1 MPFSYTN
8 IFGGN
13 NINTAFPSYKS
24 YVLAGDMQL
33 TWATSFVDNSN
44 VIAQINDLLPIVADV
59 NLTLADARLV
69 SEGQQI
75 QFNNLGNQ
83 AVNIL
88 DFEGN
93 EIAVIPGH
101 NDNQYI
107 LYLQDNS
114 TAGGE
119 WGITHLGSGT
129 SSADA
134 SVLAGFGL
142 MAQNQKLNSNFP
154 GKSINANYQVTL
166 LDRASMIVWKGGNGI
181 ITLPPQVN
189 GFPLAVNNSG
199 GGVVTVTTTDG
210 STIDGSPSFSLN
222 PSESSS
228 FIGVEGNWN
237 TLGYGVESFF
247 QVNVLPPLDISAV
260 GASITL
266 SAQQASR
273 LVQQYTGLLT
283 QDVTVYYPAASGQ
296 WYVWNNTTGAHTVT
310 VRLAGPLGNPIVI
323 PQGEKVILYSDGTSI
338 FNTPTIATSAIFN
351 DGTVGVPGISF
362 ISDSSTGFY
371 KIPPN
376 PAGVVGYSS
385 AGTLSLT
392 FGGVSS
398 GIGLGINSGLPGIYW
413 NTTNTF
419 YVGLKA
425 PADLTASFTIDLPH
439 FNATADGQILAAIT
453 GGPNTAL
460 VFTPTRY
467 PLNISSNRLLYASA
481 SNHVEGLATANNGV
495 LITGNTG
502 IPSIDSTLPA
512 DVQDNITRLGTVSNG
527 TVKVSA
533 GGTGLNSL
541 TPYGVLCGGLT
552 STGDVQ
558 SISSLGSSNQVFSSN
573 GPGALPSWKTLPSPP
588 TVPSAATKTQ
598 QTSGSSTT
606 SYVSPGRQQY
616 HDSSVKAWVTFDGNT
631 GAIIGSYN
639 ITSVSKISTGV
650 YRITFSTPFTTN
662 SYSTVVTTEDPAPRP
677 GQVDRSF
684 TATTTQVQVKI
695 YNGSW
700 SLSDCEYVNC
710 HICGFQ

>member
-142 MAQNQKLNSNFP
+142 MAQNQKLNTNFP

-166 LDRASMIVWKGGNGI
+166 LDRASMIVWKGGNGT
-181 ITLPPQVN
+181 ITLPPQLN

-310 VRLAGPLGNPIVI
+310 VQLAGPLGAPLVI

-351 DGTVGVPGISF
+351 DGTVGAPGISF

-392 FGGVSS
+392 FGGVTS
-398 GIGLGINSGLPGIYW
+398 GIGLGINSGLPGVYW
-413 NTTNTF
+413 NSTNTF
-419 YVGLKA
+419 YEGFKA
-425 PADLTASFTIDLPH
+425 HSLLSS
-439 FNATADGQILAAIT
+439 N
-453 GGPNTAL
+453 L
-460 VFTPTRY
+460 VFTLPSAFPTANGQLLTGSTGGVLRFSEFRFDY
-467 PLNISSNRLLYASA
+467 PFNVNGILYASDINTIA
-481 SNHVEGLATANNGV
+481 SLESDDDSI
-495 LITGNTG
+495 LITDSDGVPRLDIILPG
-502 IPSIDSTLPA
+502 I
-512 DVQDNITRLGTVSNG
+512 VQSNITTLGTVTAG
-527 TVKVSA
+527 MVRVAA
-533 GGTGLNSL
+533 GGTGINTT
-541 TPYGVLCGGLT
+541 TPYGVICGGTT
-552 STGDVQ
+552 STGNFQ
-558 SISSLGSSNQVFSSN
+558 SVSSLGSSNQVFSSN

-616 HDSSVKAWVTFDGNT
+616 HDSSVKAWVSFDGMT
-631 GAIIGSYN
+631 GALFQSYN
-639 ITSVSKISTGV
+639 ISSVTKISTGV
-650 YRITFSTPFTTN
+650 YRITFAVPFIN
-662 SYSTVVTTEDPAPRP
+662 SGYCTVITTEDTLPRP
-677 GQVDRSF
+677 AQVDRNF
-684 TATTTQVQVKI
+684 PATASQVQIKI
-695 YNGSW
+695 YNGSFVV
-700 SLSDCEYVNC
+700 SDCDYVNC
-710 HICGFQ
+710 QICGMQ